1 MGTPRSSFAGSELRA
16 VQRMLRETTEVLA
29 RELVEP
35 GARAPSWSASEWA
48 VARAA
53 AVMHG
58 LPGLL
63 GERLRWR
70 GPGDWGDFL
79 GAQRAQIVARL
90 ARIQALLAAIDAGA
104 RAEGISLI
112 ALKGAALHARGIY
125 RVGERPMADIDLL
138 VAPAQEAQAGR
149 LIERLG
155 YHEACVT
162 WKHREFHPLHG
173 QRHAASFGE
182 DADNPLRIE
191 LHAGIR
197 ELLPRRPVDISPLV
211 LPQRL
216 PPGVNDYAS
225 TGALLLHIV
234 LHAAG
239 AMLNHTL
246 RFLHLHDIA
255 RVVQRMTPKD
265 WSDTLAA
272 AADGPDPSLWWAFPP
287 LVLAHRYHGGVPEE
301 VLART
306 AAGCSP
312 LLRRLARRRLV
323 SDVSLS
329 YLWISAF
336 PGIEWSR
343 SLSEA
348 AAYARSRVLPSPETR
363 ALRRSY
369 AAAQPLVSG
378 GDWAQA
384 SQARRI
390 VRYLTSRHVRQETV
404 QPVLRALERWG

>member
-1 MGTPRSSFAGSELRA
+1 MGAPRSSFAGSELHA

-29 RELVEP
+29 RELVHP
-35 GARAPSWSASEWA
+35 GARAPDWSATEWA

-53 AVMHG
+53 TVMHG

-63 GERLRWR
+63 GERLRWQ

-79 GAQRAQIVARL
+79 GAQRAQIEQRL
-90 ARIQALLAAIDAGA
+90 ARIEPLLVAIDAAA
-104 RAEGISLI
+104 RAEGIALI

-125 RVGERPMADIDLL
+125 RVGERPMADVDLL
-138 VAPAQEAQAGR
+138 VAPAQEARAGR
-149 LIERLG
+149 LIEQLG
-155 YHEACVT
+155 YREACAT

-182 DADNPLRIE
+182 DAGNPLRIE

-197 ELLPRRPVDISPLV
+197 ELLPLRPVDISPLV
-211 LPQRL
+211 LPPRP
-216 PPGVNDYAS
+216 PPGLNDYAS
-225 TGALLLHIV
+225 TGTLLLHLV

-239 AMLNHTL
+239 AMLNRTL

-255 RVVQRMTPKD
+255 RVAARMTPAD

-272 AADGPDPSLWWAFPP
+272 VRDTPDPSLWWAFPP
-287 LVLAHRYHGGVPEE
+287 LMLAHRYHGGVPEE

-336 PGIEWSR
+336 PGIEWAR
-343 SLSEA
+343 SLREA
-348 AAYARSRVLPSPETR
+348 ASYARTRLLPSAETR

-369 AAAQPLVSG
+369 ADAQPLVSG
-378 GDWAQA
+378 GEWAQA

-390 VRYLTSRHVRQETV
+390 VRYLTSRPARQETV